1 MAYPADPLQLRVRIA
16 PGNSVLTDPDTW
28 TWVDISSR
36 IRTPSGRPTVSIAYG
51 ATNAVSETLPS
62 GAELVGENGDG
73 FFGVRNPLG
82 AYYGEFGKDTPL
94 DIAVNPGSG
103 WVTRFTGGLADVPR
117 ETAMGGRNSW
127 VTLVAQGALARIAQR
142 SEPLQGAL
150 ARYVE
155 RSEDDDLLGFWALAD
170 PANSRRAAGS
180 LIKRSDGTTYQ
191 TPPMGI
197 GGTVQ
202 FGQSAPPSGVSA
214 LVDPSNGYLVTTFPV
229 GVDAGEW
236 RVQCLA
242 QGTIGEVTTQTRIA
256 SWLTR
261 GTIIRWDLVANDG
274 VVAVHGYDGQ
284 GVQQINITVSTD
296 ADDGRLHLYWVDAYD
311 NLGTLTV
318 DLWIDGVTVGSDTL
332 AAVTTSQPTYARIHP
347 DAESLGL
354 DVAGF
359 GAWMPRPNAL
369 KADAILEAAFGHN
382 REYADTR
389 ITRTAEE
396 EGVRVSI
403 GGTGLEQFAIPM
415 GPQAPAPLL
424 ENWRIAEKTG
434 RGILF
439 DAPNGDV
446 RYRVICNLQNQDV
459 RLSLSHDARQ
469 TFDPLLPAEAG
480 QMAVND
486 VTVRSTGGTTVNR
499 VDQDNIDLHDRHS
512 RTYDVNPASTYQLEQ
527 LASWNL
533 VHGTWDEEWYDNIR
547 MQLAH
552 PAMVSKIDDWLA
564 AEVGDRVQLPDL
576 PLDIHPQGTDPDLM
590 LRGWTEN
597 ITRPRMWTVDMNCSP
612 YGAYQVGVLGTDKL
626 QVGRTV
632 TGAGTRLAAD
642 VSSSATSM
650 LFAAGINGGGRQ
662 AIPRFTT
669 AAGNYPTLVNIGGE
683 LINITAMAAAT
694 TITFIAAGAAVHA
707 DNASVVPGLPAG
719 MSAGNLMV
727 LFAAARNTGID
738 APPAGW
744 SRISIPNVN
753 FALMVK
759 VHSGSES
766 APTVTFAA
774 GAAGNSTSAQ
784 IAAFAGSFNIPGT
797 VVRTRG
803 RDNAAAQDIAYRG
816 MRMPQEHSG
825 SVVLWLGHKRDN
837 WTSVASPGTEIG
849 EPSTALG
856 SNQGLVWSYQ
866 IQTTPVDIAAG
877 SFVVTGG
884 TSQTSASALVA
895 LRSNMQTATVQR
907 SQNRIVKAHSA
918 GAGVE
923 LANPIRLGVSI

>member
-16 PGNSVLTDPDTW
+16 PGDSVLTDPTGW

-36 IRTPSGRPTVSIAYG
+36 VRTPSGRPTVSMAHG
-51 ATNAVSETLPS
+51 GTNAISETFPA
-62 GAELVGENGDG
+62 GAELVAENADG

-82 AYYGEFGKDTPL
+82 LYYGEFGKDTPL

-117 ETAMGGRNSW
+117 ETSMGGRNSW
-127 VTLVAQGALARIAQR
+127 VTLVAQGALARVAQR
-142 SEPLQGAL
+142 GEPLQGAL
-150 ARYVE
+150 VRYVE
-155 RSEDDDLLGFWALAD
+155 RSSDDGLLGFWALAD
-170 PANSRRAAGS
+170 PQGSRQAAGS
-180 LIKRSDGTTYQ
+180 LIRRSNGITYQ
-191 TPPMGI
+191 TPPMTV
-197 GGTVQ
+197 GGSVQ
-202 FGQSAPPSGVSA
+202 FGQDAPPSGVSA
-214 LVDPSNGYLVTTFPV
+214 LVNPANGYLVTTFPV
-229 GVDAGEW
+229 GEDSGEW

-242 QGTIGEVTTQTRIA
+242 RGTIGSVTTQTRIA

-261 GTIIRWDLVANDG
+261 GSIIRWDLVANDG
-274 VVAVHGYDGQ
+274 VIAVHGYDAQ
-284 GVQQINITVSTD
+284 TVQQINITVD
-296 ADDGRLHLYWVDAYD
+296 ADGDDGRLHLYWVDAYND
-311 NLGTLTV
+311 FGTLTV
-318 DLWIDGVTVGSDTL
+318 ELWIDGVTVGSDTL
-332 AAVTTSQPTYARIHP
+332 AATTTSQPTYARIHP
-347 DAESLGL
+347 DAESLAL
-354 DVAGF
+354 EVAGF

-369 KADAILEAAFGHN
+369 KADAILDAAFGWN

-396 EGVRVSI
+396 EGIRVSI
-403 GGTGLEQFAIPM
+403 GGTGLEQFAVPM
-415 GPQAPAPLL
+415 GPQASTSLL

-434 RGILF
+434 RGVLF
-439 DAPNGDV
+439 DATNGDI

-459 RLSLSHDARQ
+459 RISLSHDLRQ

-486 VTVRSTGGTTVNR
+486 VTVRGTDGTTVNL

-512 RTYDVNPASTYQLEQ
+512 RTYDVNPASTYQLQQ

-552 PAMVSKIDDWLA
+552 PAMASKVADWLA
-564 AEVGDRVQLPDL
+564 AEIGDRVQLPDL
-576 PLDIHPQGTDPDLM
+576 PLAIHPQGTDPDLI
-590 LRGWTEN
+590 LRGYTEE
-597 ITRPRMWTVDMNCSP
+597 ITLPRLWVVDMNCSP
-612 YGAYQVGVLGTDKL
+612 YGPYQVGVLGTDKL
-626 QVGRTV
+626 GVGRGKLRY
-632 TGAGTRLAAD
+632 GARLAAD

-650 LFAAGINGGGRQ
+650 SFAASTTDTSQ

-669 AAGNYPTLVNIGGE
+669 TGGHYPTPMMIGGE
-683 LINITAMAAAT
+683 LINVTAMAAAT
-694 TITFIAAGAAVHA
+694 TITFIAAGTAAHA
-707 DNASVVPGLPAG
+707 DDASVVPGLPAG

-744 SRISIPNVN
+744 TRINLPNAN
-753 FALMVK
+753 FALMIK
-759 VHSGSES
+759 IHTGSES
-766 APTVTFAA
+766 APTVTFAP
-774 GAAGNSTSAQ
+774 GAPGNSTSAQ
-784 IAAFAGSFNIPGT
+784 IAAFTGSFSIPGT
-797 VVRTRG
+797 LVRMRG
-803 RDNAAAQDIAYRG
+803 RNNASAQNIAYQG

-825 SVVLWLGHKRDN
+825 SLVLWLGHKRDN

-856 SNQGLVWSYQ
+856 SNQGLVWAYQ
-866 IQTTPVDIAAG
+866 IQTTPADVAAG

-884 TSQTSASALVA
+884 TAQTSASAVVA
-895 LRSNMQTATVQR
+895 LRSNVQVATVQR

-918 GAGVE
+918 GAGIE
-923 LANPIRLGVSI
+923 LASPIRLGITI